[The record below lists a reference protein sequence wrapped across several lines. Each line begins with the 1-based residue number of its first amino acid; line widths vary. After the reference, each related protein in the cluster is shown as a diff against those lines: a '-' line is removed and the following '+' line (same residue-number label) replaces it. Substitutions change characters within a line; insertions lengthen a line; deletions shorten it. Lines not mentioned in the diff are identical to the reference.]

1 MKLVLL
7 MAMVLASCGDDRCE
21 PSDLDGSYLV
31 TYTRESGTCADISPV
46 IVQYDNGRSVEDPG
60 DIVDCIQL
68 YSNFSA
74 DACELNESYT
84 CTLMDEGIIVNT
96 KLHQEVEPGG
106 DRFDAVF
113 SMEARTLTGVPGCH
127 GVYRVTGV
135 RE

>member
-21 PSDLDGSYLV
+21 PGDLDGSYLV

-46 IVQYDNGRSVEDPG
+46 IVQYDNGRSVEDPD

-84 CTLMDEGIIVNT
+84 CTLMDEGIIVDT
-96 KLHQEVEPGG
+96 KLHQERIPYYYGSYIKDPSGFYGRAKEKDTVL
-106 DRFDAVF
+106 RF
-113 SMEARTLTGVPGCH
+113 SMA
-127 GVYRVTGV
+127 
-135 RE
+135 